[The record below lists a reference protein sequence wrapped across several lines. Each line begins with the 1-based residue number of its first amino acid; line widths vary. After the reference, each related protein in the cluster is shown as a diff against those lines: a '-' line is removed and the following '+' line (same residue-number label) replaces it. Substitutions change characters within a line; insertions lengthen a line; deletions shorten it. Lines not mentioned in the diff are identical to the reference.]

1 MDHDDLHLIL
11 DKANEL
17 LEAGKPEESLAQL
30 AQIEDQALDD
40 EDRIECF
47 SMKAWALS
55 DLGRHAEALELLDP
69 LVEEFPDSSRLL
81 GALGVVLT
89 NAGDLDRARDVLEEA
104 VRIDESDESA
114 IANLALVHE
123 RMRDYRGA
131 LELYE
136 KAVEMGADIDWLLQR
151 KAAVHTELGDTK
163 SAKASLRRYLSLAPD
178 DVAEWINLAIL
189 HSDDS
194 EYEQAFACY
203 REAEKI
209 APDSASLRLNWGV
222 SAVRAG
228 ELSVANQ
235 QLRYLERG
243 EPDSS
248 RAHLLRAFI
257 LEENRNYEQALEEYD
272 AALATVN
279 AAEPNDLAYALEM
292 GMDFAARRQM
302 IDRCEA
308 LFATAYT
315 ANACTVEL
323 CEAYREAVGGA
334 AEEATWFSLM
344 IEADYRPGLIDVPDH
359 DQVESAKFTRYQ
371 RNFQVVARDRDEAL
385 STIMDIMHRFGEQGV
400 SIREFVGEETMKNT
414 NTGIYEI
421 ERESLVYGEEAEK

>member
-1 MDHDDLHLIL
+1 MDHEDLQVIL
-11 DKANEL
+11 DRANEL
-17 LEAGKPEESLAQL
+17 LEAGKPQESLAQL
-30 AQIEDQALDD
+30 AQVEDQALDE
-40 EDRIECF
+40 EDRIECC
-47 SMKAWALS
+47 SIRAWALS
-55 DLGRHAEALELLDP
+55 DLGRHGEALELLDP
-69 LVEEFPDSSRLL
+69 LVEEFPDSARLL

-123 RMRDYRGA
+123 RMRDFRGA
-131 LELYE
+131 LELYD

-189 HSDDS
+189 YSDDS
-194 EYEQAFACY
+194 EFDDAFVCY

-228 ELSVANQ
+228 QLAVANQ
-235 QLRYLERG
+235 QLRYLEHG

-257 LEENRNYEQALEEYD
+257 LEENRNYEQALESYD
-272 AALATVN
+272 AALAT
-279 AAEPNDLAYALEM
+279 ASPSEPNDLAYALEM

-302 IDRCEA
+302 LERCQS
-308 LFATAYT
+308 LFETAYA
-315 ANACTVEL
+315 ANACSVEL
-323 CEAYREAVGGA
+323 CEAYREAGGDA

-344 IEADYRPGLIDVPDH
+344 VEADYRPGLVDVPDH
-359 DQVESAKFTRYQ
+359 DQAAGAKFTRYL

-385 STIMDIMHRFGEQGV
+385 SAVMDIMQRFGEQHV
-400 SIREFVGEETMKNT
+400 SIREFVGEEPMKDT
-414 NTGIYEI
+414 NAGIYEI
-421 ERESLVYGEEAEK
+421 ERESLVYADEASD